1 MSEPF
6 PPDDDEQGAIDEH
19 AQEPSGPAD
28 AERVRESVVTGP
40 SDAAEAVA
48 GDAESV
54 EDGAERE
61 DAAEPGDGVEDE
73 ADTEEQVADEL
84 EPGDE
89 VVDEAEREEEVA
101 DEAEPAGD
109 DDGVA
114 SDPERMRGEGAEPEA
129 EPDDPKGPA
138 ATDAGDALEGDDTE
152 PREPVAEGEEEDEGP
167 LPGGDHAGGPGLERA
182 GLQAPPD
189 GARLKSILESL
200 IFVAEKPLTE

>member
-138 ATDAGDALEGDDTE
+138 ATDGSSLAS
-152 PREPVAEGEEEDEGP
+152 
-167 LPGGDHAGGPGLERA
+167 
-182 GLQAPPD
+182 PPIPD
-189 GARLKSILESL
+189 LYQ
-200 IFVAEKPLTE
+200 PC